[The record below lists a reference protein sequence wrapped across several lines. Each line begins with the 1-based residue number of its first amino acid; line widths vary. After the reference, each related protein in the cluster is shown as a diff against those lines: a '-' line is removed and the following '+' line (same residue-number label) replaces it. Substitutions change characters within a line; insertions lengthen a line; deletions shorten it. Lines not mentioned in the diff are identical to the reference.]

1 MPTYEY
7 ECLECKKRFEVFQSI
22 NDKPVTTCSAC
33 NGKVRKLFGTAG
45 IIFKG
50 SGFYVNDYK
59 KNGASKSKPGNGKGQ
74 AEKPADA
81 SSDSGSAASCSDGGS
96 D

>member
-7 ECLECKKRFEVFQSI
+7 ECLECKNRFEVFQSI
-22 NDKPVTTCSAC
+22 NDSPIEKCSQC
-33 NGKVRKLFGTAG
+33 SGKVRKLFGTAG

-59 KNGASKSKPGNGKGQ
+59 KGG
-74 AEKPADA
+74 
-81 SSDSGSAASCSDGGS
+81 SSESSGSGGESKKASCPAAGTCSAGCAGD
-96 D
+96 